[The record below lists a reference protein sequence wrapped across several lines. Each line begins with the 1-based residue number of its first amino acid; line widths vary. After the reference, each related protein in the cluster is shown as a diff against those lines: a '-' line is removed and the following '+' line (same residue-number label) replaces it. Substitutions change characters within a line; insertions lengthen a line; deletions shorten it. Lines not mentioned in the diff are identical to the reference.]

1 MTVGKEQTLF
11 ETYQGFD
18 IMDTVEACKVSQENL
33 RALEELTGGQLCEFQ
48 DEHTGEPADD
58 GERYL
63 WLPNDPNK
71 EHVAC
76 AGDYIMQ
83 DLAGH
88 YLIIPRELF
97 EKRYA
102 KRV

>member
-1 MTVGKEQTLF
+1 MTAGQELNLF

-18 IMDTVEACKVSQENL
+18 IMDTVGACKVSQENL
-33 RALEELTGGQLCEFQ
+33 RALEELTGGQLCEFTAP
-48 DEHTGEPADD
+48 DGTSLDD
-58 GERYL
+58 GKRYL

-76 AGDYIMQ
+76 EGDYIMQ
-83 DLAGH
+83 DVLGH
-88 YLIIPRELF
+88 YLIIPCEIF